1 MQTNALLLALA
12 AGLISAVVFAS
23 ATTGPVLLRFVL
35 FFLTPFA
42 LYLAGLGLGHAAAAI
57 AAIAATAIILLL
69 TTPLTACVYALST
82 AAPAYV
88 TTRLALLSRGEDDAR
103 EWYPLGRIIAIAAL
117 FGGGLA
123 TLIILLMGADVEA
136 LTKAMRGLVESFVKT
151 ELPALPGA
159 PEMKEE
165 QIAEMTATAL
175 RSLPWALGIL
185 STMTILL
192 NLWLAGRVTLASGRL
207 TRPWPD
213 LSAVQ
218 LPTGAMIAL
227 VIATAATLAGGL
239 TALLAGGFAGAFT
252 LAFALIGLAVVHVF
266 SRGSPWRNFML
277 SALYAALIVFL
288 GPVALILAILGLAET
303 VFGYR
308 FTKERPPP
316 PKS

>member
-1 MQTNALLLALA
+1 MQTNALFLALA

-57 AAIAATAIILLL
+57 AAIFATAIILLL

-88 TTRLALLSRGEDDAR
+88 TSRLALLSRDEGDAR

-117 FGGGLA
+117 FGGSLA
-123 TLIILLMGADVEA
+123 ALIILLMGADVAA
-136 LTKAMRGLVESFVKT
+136 LTKAMRGLVETFVKT
-151 ELPALPGA
+151 ELPNLPNA

-165 QIAEMTATAL
+165 QITEMTATAL
-175 RSLPWALGIL
+175 RSLPWALGSL
-185 STMTILL
+185 STVTILL
-192 NLWLAGRVTLASGRL
+192 NLWLAARVTLASGRL

-213 LSAVQ
+213 LTAVQ

-227 VIATAATLAGGL
+227 VAATAATLAGGL
-239 TALLAGGFAGAFT
+239 PALLAGGFAGAFT
-252 LAFALIGLAVVHVF
+252 LAFALIGLAVAHVF
-266 SRGSPWRNFML
+266 SRGSPWRNFIL
-277 SALYAALIVFL
+277 SALYASLIVFL

-308 FTKERPPP
+308 FARERQPP
-316 PKS
+316 PKP